1 MTAASRPPRDF
12 RPGRAALG
20 LLVCLPLGFSQ
31 ARPGQAPPAPVIP
44 DAIQGNP
51 STFAVGDGPVVRI
64 GVALDRQ
71 SITLSSPGGL
81 RLEDALTGQPA
92 GDVEP
97 GGTLVASADGSALLL
112 KGDLADRPTGVPSV
126 RVRPARTDAAVFVA
140 GRPYRGSAELRVADD
155 GRVSAINVLPLE
167 DYLLGVVPLE
177 IGPRQPDEL
186 AAVEAQ
192 AVAARTYAVAQLGG
206 QLDQGF
212 DLFGTV
218 DDQAY
223 GGMAAERDESTR
235 AVRRT
240 AGQILL
246 FAGRPIRAY
255 YHSTCGG
262 RTAPVE
268 EVMDRPSAPYLR
280 SVPDQRPDGTDYC
293 SASPRYRWSVVWS
306 PTDLDAVSRA
316 GLAAHFMVPSGE
328 LGRIDGL
335 EVVERTPSGR
345 VKDLSFRGA
354 GVELVLSRLDIRR
367 ALPHDGRILNSTDFS
382 VIEHAD
388 GLVELQ
394 GRGYGHG
401 AGMCQWGAI
410 GRARAGQSYEQILDT
425 YYPGAVLVNAYQ
437 GDGG

>member
-1 MTAASRPPRDF
+1 MTAASRPRRAF
-12 RPGRAALG
+12 RPGRAALV
-20 LLVCLPLGFSQ
+20 LLVCLPLCASK
-31 ARPGQAPPAPVIP
+31 ARLEPEPPAPVTSHTIP
-44 DAIQGNP
+44 GNP
-51 STFAVGDGPVVRI
+51 STLRADGGPVVRV

-71 SITLSSPGGL
+71 SIALSSPGGL
-81 RLEDALTGQPA
+81 RIEDALTGQPA
-92 GDVEP
+92 GEVEP

-112 KGDLADRPTGVPSV
+112 EGDLSDTPTGVPSV
-126 RVRPARTDAAVFVA
+126 RVRPGRTDAAVFVA
-140 GRPYRGSAELRVADD
+140 GRPYRGSAELRVAND

-177 IGPRQPDEL
+177 IGPREPDEL

-212 DLFGTV
+212 DLFGSV

-223 GGMAAERDESTR
+223 GGMSAERDESTL

-246 FAGRPIRAY
+246 FDGRPIRAY

-262 RTAPVE
+262 RTAAVE
-268 EVMDRPSAPYLR
+268 EVMDRPSAPYLQAVADR
-280 SVPDQRPDGTDYC
+280 SPDGTDYC
-293 SASPRYRWSVVWS
+293 AASPRYRWSVVWS
-306 PTDLDAVSRA
+306 PADLDSLARS
-316 GLAAHFMVPSGE
+316 GLAEHFRVSSRE
-328 LGRIDGL
+328 LGRIEGL

-345 VKDLSFRGA
+345 VKDLAFLGP

-382 VIEHAD
+382 VVEHAD

-410 GRARAGQSYEQILDT
+410 GRARAGQSYEQILHT
-425 YYPGAVLVNAYQ
+425 YYPGAVLVNAYE
-437 GDGG
+437 GEGG

>member
-1 MTAASRPPRDF
+1 MTAASSSPRAF

-20 LLVCLPLGFSQ
+20 LLVCLPLGASQ
-31 ARPGQAPPAPVIP
+31 ARPGQAPPAPVIS
-44 DAIQGNP
+44 DTIQGKP
-51 STFAVGDGPVVRI
+51 STFVAGGGPVVRV

-112 KGDLADRPTGVPSV
+112 EGDLSDTPTGVPSL

-155 GRVSAINVLPLE
+155 GRVSAINVLALE

-177 IGPRQPDEL
+177 IGPRRPNEL

-206 QLDQGF
+206 QLDRGF
-212 DLFGTV
+212 DLFGSV

-223 GGMAAERDESTR
+223 GGLAAERDESTR
-235 AVRRT
+235 AVRQT
-240 AGQILL
+240 VGQILL
-246 FAGRPIRAY
+246 FDGRPIRAY

-262 RTAPVE
+262 RTAAIE
-268 EVMDRPSAPYLR
+268 EVMDRPSAPYLQ

-306 PTDLDAVSRA
+306 PTDLDAVSRP
-316 GLAAHFMVPSGE
+316 GLAAHFRVSSGE

-367 ALPHDGRILNSTDFS
+367 ALPHDGRILNSTDFQ
-382 VIEHAD
+382 VVEHAD

-410 GRARAGQSYEQILDT
+410 GRARAGQSYGQILDT
-425 YYPGAVLVNAYQ
+425 YYPGAVLVNAYE
-437 GDGG
+437 GEGG